1 MKTDT
6 HTITVDTHIA
16 DMATPQPALETYKTT
31 IDLLR
36 HGACEGGEIFRGS
49 TDVPLTTIGWEQMH
63 AALEQHTGWECVVV
77 SSLQR
82 CKNFAAQFAEKNNLS
97 LHVDERLREIHFGE
111 WEGQKIADIERDHG
125 TSLWKFW
132 NDPEC
137 FTPPNGESMQLFRE
151 RIVNAANEILHEHR
165 GKHILL
171 ISHGAVIRMLLCEW
185 LQMPMTAFS
194 SIAVPYAGLSRVRLY
209 QRGDEKPRPQFV
221 FHRGE

>member
-1 MKTDT
+1 MSSGTD
-6 HTITVDTHIA
+6 
-16 DMATPQPALETYKTT
+16 KTT

-49 TDVPLTTIGWEQMH
+49 TDVPLTAQGWEQMH
-63 AALEQHTGWECVVV
+63 TALIAHDGWECVVS

-82 CKNFAAQFAEKNNLS
+82 CRNFATQFAEKKNLP
-97 LHVDERLREIHFGE
+97 LHVDERFREIHFGD
-111 WEGQKIADIERDHG
+111 WEGQKIADVERDHG
-125 TSLWKFW
+125 TSLWRFW

-137 FTPPNGESMQLFRE
+137 FTPPNGESMLDFRA
-151 RIVNAANEILHEHR
+151 RVLDAANAIVQEHS

-194 SIAVPYAGLSRVRLY
+194 NIAVPYASLSRVRLY
-209 QRGDEKPRPQFV
+209 QRGDEKLRPQFV

>member
-1 MKTDT
+1 MS
-6 HTITVDTHIA
+6 V
-16 DMATPQPALETYKTT
+16 ETYRTT
-31 IDLLR
+31 VDLLR

-49 TDVPLTTIGWEQMH
+49 TDVPLTPQGWAQMH
-63 AALEQHTGWECVVV
+63 TALEQHVGWECVVV

-82 CKNFAAQFAEKNNLS
+82 CKNFAIQFSEKNNLP

-111 WEGQKIADIERDHG
+111 WEGQKIVDVERDHG

-137 FTPPNGESMQLFRE
+137 FTPPSGESMQAFRE
-151 RIVNAANEILHEHR
+151 RIVGAAKDILHEHR

-171 ISHGAVIRMLLCEW
+171 ITHGAVIRMLLCEW

>member
-1 MKTDT
+1 V
-6 HTITVDTHIA
+6 TITH
-16 DMATPQPALETYKTT
+16 KTT

-49 TDVPLTTIGWEQMH
+49 TDVSLTAQGWEQMH
-63 AALEQHTGWECVVV
+63 ASLATHGGWDCVVT
-77 SSLQR
+77 STLQR
-82 CKNFAAQFAEKNNLS
+82 CNNFAAHFAEKSHLP
-97 LHVDERLREIHFGE
+97 LHIDGRFREIHFGD
-111 WEGQKIADIERDHG
+111 WEGHKIADIERDHG

-137 FTPPNGESMQLFRE
+137 FTPPNGESMLVFRE
-151 RIVNAANEILHEHR
+151 RVLEAANALMDSQL

-194 SIAVPYAGLSRVRLY
+194 KIAVPYAGLSRVRLY
-209 QRGDEKPRPQFV
+209 QRGDEKPWPQFV